1 MTTILFIIAMFFG
14 IWFTTVNLILTIH
27 KQSIPSWNFV
37 IMSASITAIIT
48 HLMGIW

>member
-1 MTTILFIIAMFFG
+1 MATILFIIAMFFG
-14 IWFTTVNLILTIH
+14 IWFTTVNIILAIQG
-27 KQSIPSWNFV
+27 QSVPGWNFI